1 MKFKQLEVIGF
12 KSFADKTSFY
22 FEDGL
27 TGIVGPNGCGKS
39 NIVEALRWCMGETSA
54 KSLRG
59 SGMEDV
65 IFSGTNSRPSKNLS
79 EVALKL
85 ENDNRLP
92 QFKDMP
98 EIEVRRKIEKDK
110 GSKYFLNGRE
120 VRAKDVQILFADL
133 STGPHSPSMVS
144 QGRVGSLV
152 TAKPTDRRAILEE
165 AAGIGGLHV
174 RRHEAELRLTAAENN
189 LKKADDIMKQIENQ
203 LKNLLKQAEE
213 ATKYKDMSNNIQS
226 LEAKLLYFQS
236 REIESLIF
244 GAQEELSEV
253 EDEISA
259 VNIDK
264 NFNENAL
271 KEEGKEIK
279 PLRDENAELN
289 TKLQRLNLEFEQ
301 ISEEENRA
309 KNEIEKIKRE
319 IKQINIDIDREKQ
332 IINDATSNER
342 RLSAEKNDILEIN
355 QNSSEIEEKA
365 NNSYQ
370 ESLKELN
377 QEQDLLNKLSDKI
390 FSQIGGFDFN
400 LIKNKTDQLSSSI
413 KEVALKLKKLSGEN
427 DKLDSGAIKNRIDEI
442 QNEFIKMEDLADKIN
457 FDLEAAAP
465 QANLNSD
472 TTNTLKNEFIEKIK
486 TISELQEKY
495 ASRLSKYESI
505 KQEATKRKGRLSII
519 ESEIKNWIDLKENS
533 EKKFLELNERFKE
546 NENTLSL
553 EEAKPGSIAEKKG
566 TYVQNIKNIEE
577 DILQINEK
585 LTSKEDSVQSIN
597 QKLYDINTTVLGIT
611 ERKVRAQTIIEGLK
625 EKKKEIELKSLTDFK
640 HPIAELPTF
649 VEIDVD
655 EQVKTSEIESQI
667 QKLKDR
673 RERMGAV
680 NLRADN
686 ETQELQDQIDRMMSD
701 RKDLVQGIQKLKSSI
716 NDLNEKGR
724 ERLLD
729 AFEKVSRKFNDVY
742 TKLFAGGNARLELIE
757 SDDPLEAGLELLVS
771 PPGKKLQSIT
781 LLSGGEQALT
791 AMALIFAV
799 FLINPSP
806 ICILDEVDAPLD
818 DANVTRFCSLLDELS
833 SVTDTKFVIITHHA
847 LTMSRMN
854 RLYGVTMA
862 ERGVSQLVAVDLEKA
877 EEMVA

>member
-1 MKFKQLEVIGF
+1 MKFKKLEVVGF
-12 KSFADKTSFY
+12 KSFADKTSFH

-65 IFSGTNSRPSKNLS
+65 IFSGTTSRPSKNLC

-110 GSKYFLNGRE
+110 GSKYYLNGRE
-120 VRAKDVQILFADL
+120 VRAKDIQILFADL

-165 AAGIGGLHV
+165 AAGISGLHV
-174 RRHEAELRLTAAENN
+174 RRHEAELRLDAAENN

-203 LKNLLKQAEE
+203 LKSLLKQAEE
-213 ATKYKDMSNNIQS
+213 ASKYKNISNEIQH
-226 LEAKLLYFQS
+226 LEAKLVYFQS
-236 REIESLIF
+236 KEIEKSILV
-244 GAQEELSEV
+244 AQEELGEV

-271 KEEGKEIK
+271 KEESQKIT
-279 PLRDENAELN
+279 PLRNENAQLN
-289 TKLQRLNLEFEQ
+289 AKLQRLNLEFEQ
-301 ISEEENRA
+301 ISEEEGRA
-309 KNEIEKIKRE
+309 KNEVEKIKKE

-332 IINDATSNER
+332 IINDSSSNEK
-342 RLSAEKNDILEIN
+342 RLLNERSDIEETEKTSSEVEEQAEKDY
-355 QNSSEIEEKA
+355 K
-365 NNSYQ
+365 
-370 ESLKELN
+370 ESLSELN
-377 QEQDLLNKLSDKI
+377 KEQEVLNKLSEKI
-390 FSQIGGFDFN
+390 FSQIGGFEFGV
-400 LIKNKTDQLSSSI
+400 IKRKTSQLSSLIDNISLRL
-413 KEVALKLKKLSGEN
+413 KTQSESTDNYDAPALKGKIIEFY
-427 DKLDSGAIKNRIDEI
+427 
-442 QNEFIKMEDLADKIN
+442 NEFKNIEDLIKQIN
-457 FDLEAAAP
+457 FDLEAAEP

-472 TTNTLKNEFIEKIK
+472 LTNKIK
-486 TISELQEKY
+486 QEFLEKLKIVSELQGKY
-495 ASRLSKYESI
+495 ASRLSKYENL
-505 KQEATKRKGRLSII
+505 KQDSLKRKERLKNID
-519 ESEIKNWIDLKENS
+519 SEIKNWIDLKNS
-533 EKKFLELNERFKE
+533 SEQKFKELNARLKG
-546 NENTLSL
+546 S
-553 EEAKPGSIAEKKG
+553 EEVLTEEEIKPGTIAEKKG
-566 TYVQNIKNIEE
+566 TYVQNIENVKE
-577 DILQINEK
+577 DIVQINEQ
-585 LTSKEDSVQSIN
+585 LTSKEESVKLIN
-597 QKLYDINTTVLGIT
+597 QKLYDINGVVLGIT

-625 EKKKEIELKSLTDFK
+625 DKKKEIELKSLSEFK
-640 HPIAELPTF
+640 HTLEELPNF
-649 VEIDVD
+649 AGID
-655 EQVKTSEIESQI
+655 IEEDIQANKIDNQI
-667 QKLKDR
+667 QKLKDQ
-673 RERMGAV
+673 REKMGAV

-686 ETQELQDQIDRMMSD
+686 ETQELQDQIDRMMND
-701 RKDLVQGIQKLKSSI
+701 RKDLVQGIQKLKGSI
-716 NDLNEKGR
+716 NDLNQKGR

-757 SDDPLEAGLELLVS
+757 SDDPLEAGLELLAS

-818 DANVTRFCSLLDELS
+818 DANVTRFCALLDELS
-833 SVTDTKFVIITHHA
+833 NVTDTKFVVITHHA

-877 EEMVA
+877 EGMVA

>member
-1 MKFKQLEVIGF
+1 MKFKKLEVVGF
-12 KSFADKTSFY
+12 KSFADKTSFH

-65 IFSGTNSRPSKNLS
+65 IFSGTTSRPSKNLC

-110 GSKYFLNGRE
+110 GSKYYLNGRE
-120 VRAKDVQILFADL
+120 VRAKDIQILFADL

-165 AAGIGGLHV
+165 AAGISGLHV
-174 RRHEAELRLTAAENN
+174 RRHEAELRLDAAENN

-203 LKNLLKQAEE
+203 LKSLLKQAEE
-213 ATKYKDMSNNIQS
+213 ASKYKNISNEIQH
-226 LEAKLLYFQS
+226 LEAKLVYFQS
-236 REIESLIF
+236 KEIEKSILV
-244 GAQEELSEV
+244 AQEELGEV

-271 KEEGKEIK
+271 KEESQKIT
-279 PLRDENAELN
+279 PLRNENAQLN
-289 TKLQRLNLEFEQ
+289 AKLQRLNLEFEQ
-301 ISEEENRA
+301 ISEEEGRA
-309 KNEIEKIKRE
+309 KNEVEKIKKE

-332 IINDATSNER
+332 IINDSSSNEK
-342 RLSAEKNDILEIN
+342 RLLNERSDIEETEKT
-355 QNSSEIEEKA
+355 SSEVEEKA
-365 NNSYQ
+365 EKDYK
-370 ESLKELN
+370 ESLGELN
-377 QEQDLLNKLSDKI
+377 KEQEVLNKLSEKI
-390 FSQIGGFDFN
+390 FSQIGGFEFGV
-400 LIKNKTDQLSSSI
+400 IKRKTSQLSSLIDNISLRF
-413 KEVALKLKKLSGEN
+413 KTQSESTDNYDAPALKGKIIEFY
-427 DKLDSGAIKNRIDEI
+427 
-442 QNEFIKMEDLADKIN
+442 NEFKNIEDLIKQIN
-457 FDLEAAAP
+457 FDLEAAEP

-472 TTNTLKNEFIEKIK
+472 LTDKIK
-486 TISELQEKY
+486 QEFLEKLKIVSELQGKY
-495 ASRLSKYESI
+495 ASRLSKYENL
-505 KQEATKRKGRLSII
+505 KQDSLKRKERLKNID
-519 ESEIKNWIDLKENS
+519 SEIKNWIDLKNS
-533 EKKFLELNERFKE
+533 SEQKFKELNARLKG
-546 NENTLSL
+546 S
-553 EEAKPGSIAEKKG
+553 EEVLTEEEIKPGTIAEKKG
-566 TYVQNIKNIEE
+566 TYVQNIENVKE
-577 DILQINEK
+577 DIVQINEQ
-585 LTSKEDSVQSIN
+585 LTSKEESVKLIN
-597 QKLYDINTTVLGIT
+597 QKLYDINGVVLGIT

-625 EKKKEIELKSLTDFK
+625 DKKKEIELKSLSEFK
-640 HPIAELPTF
+640 HTLEELPNF
-649 VEIDVD
+649 AGID
-655 EQVKTSEIESQI
+655 IEEDIQANKIDNQI
-667 QKLKDR
+667 QKLKDQ
-673 RERMGAV
+673 REKMGAV

-686 ETQELQDQIDRMMSD
+686 ETQELQDQIDRMMND
-701 RKDLVQGIQKLKSSI
+701 RKDLVQGIQKLKGSI
-716 NDLNEKGR
+716 NDLNQKGR

-757 SDDPLEAGLELLVS
+757 SDDPLEAGLELLAS

-818 DANVTRFCSLLDELS
+818 DANVTRFCALLDELS
-833 SVTDTKFVIITHHA
+833 NVTDTKFVVITHHA

-877 EEMVA
+877 EGMVA

>member
-1 MKFKQLEVIGF
+1 MKFKQLEVVGF

-65 IFSGTNSRPSKNLS
+65 IFSGTTSRPSKNLS

-226 LEAKLLYFQS
+226 LEAKLVYFQS
-236 REIESLIF
+236 QEIEGSIL

-309 KNEIEKIKRE
+309 KNEIEKIKKE

-332 IINDATSNER
+332 IVNDATSNEK

-413 KEVALKLKKLSGEN
+413 KEVALRLKKLSGEN
-427 DKLDSGAIKNRIDEI
+427 DELDSGAIKNRIDEI

-472 TTNTLKNEFIEKIK
+472 TTNALKNEFIEKIK

-546 NENTLSL
+546 NENALSL

-649 VEIDVD
+649 AEIDVD
-655 EQVKTSEIESQI
+655 EQVKTSEIENQI

-686 ETQELQDQIDRMMSD
+686 ETQELQDQIDRMMND

-833 SVTDTKFVIITHHA
+833 SVTDTKFVVITHHA

>member
-1 MKFKQLEVIGF
+1 MKFKKLEVVGF
-12 KSFADKTSFY
+12 KSFADKTSFH

-65 IFSGTNSRPSKNLS
+65 IFSGTTSRPSKNLC

-110 GSKYFLNGRE
+110 GSKYYLNGRE
-120 VRAKDVQILFADL
+120 VRAKDIQILFADL

-165 AAGIGGLHV
+165 AAGISGLHV
-174 RRHEAELRLTAAENN
+174 RRHEAELRLDAAENN

-203 LKNLLKQAEE
+203 LKSLLKQAEE
-213 ATKYKDMSNNIQS
+213 ASKYKNISNEIQH
-226 LEAKLLYFQS
+226 LEAKLVYFQS
-236 REIESLIF
+236 KEIAKSILV
-244 GAQEELSEV
+244 AQEELGEV

-271 KEEGKEIK
+271 KEESQKIT
-279 PLRDENAELN
+279 PLRNENAQLN
-289 TKLQRLNLEFEQ
+289 AKLQRLNLEFEQ
-301 ISEEENRA
+301 ISEEEGRA
-309 KNEIEKIKRE
+309 KNEVEKIKKE

-332 IINDATSNER
+332 IINDSSSNEK
-342 RLSAEKNDILEIN
+342 RLLNERSDIEETEKTSSEVEEQAEKDY
-355 QNSSEIEEKA
+355 K
-365 NNSYQ
+365 
-370 ESLKELN
+370 ESLGELN
-377 QEQDLLNKLSDKI
+377 KEQKVLNKLSEKI
-390 FSQIGGFDFN
+390 FSQIGGFEFGV
-400 LIKNKTDQLSSSI
+400 IKRKTSQLSSLIDNISLRL
-413 KEVALKLKKLSGEN
+413 KTQSESTDNYDAPALKGKIIEFY
-427 DKLDSGAIKNRIDEI
+427 
-442 QNEFIKMEDLADKIN
+442 NEFKNIEDLIKQIN
-457 FDLEAAAP
+457 FDLEAAEP

-472 TTNTLKNEFIEKIK
+472 LTNKIK
-486 TISELQEKY
+486 QEFLEKLKIVSELQGKY
-495 ASRLSKYESI
+495 ASRLSKYENL
-505 KQEATKRKGRLSII
+505 KQDSLKRKERLKNID
-519 ESEIKNWIDLKENS
+519 SEIKNWIDLKNS
-533 EKKFLELNERFKE
+533 SEQKFKELNTRLKG
-546 NENTLSL
+546 S
-553 EEAKPGSIAEKKG
+553 EEVLTEEEIKPGTIAEKKG
-566 TYVQNIKNIEE
+566 TYVQNIENVKE
-577 DILQINEK
+577 DIVQINEQ
-585 LTSKEDSVQSIN
+585 LTSKEESVKLIN
-597 QKLYDINTTVLGIT
+597 QKLYDINGVVLGIT

-625 EKKKEIELKSLTDFK
+625 DKKKEIELKSLSEFK
-640 HPIAELPTF
+640 HTLEELPNYAG
-649 VEIDVD
+649 ID
-655 EQVKTSEIESQI
+655 IEEDIQANKIDNQI
-667 QKLKDR
+667 QKLKDQ
-673 RERMGAV
+673 REKMGAV

-686 ETQELQDQIDRMMSD
+686 ETQELQDQIDRMMND
-701 RKDLVQGIQKLKSSI
+701 RKDLVQGIQKLKGSI
-716 NDLNEKGR
+716 NDLNQKGR

-757 SDDPLEAGLELLVS
+757 SDDPLEAGLELLAS

-818 DANVTRFCSLLDELS
+818 DANVTRFCALLDELS
-833 SVTDTKFVIITHHA
+833 NVTDTKFVVITHHA

-877 EEMVA
+877 EGMVA

>member
-1 MKFKQLEVIGF
+1 MKFKKLEVVGF
-12 KSFADKTSFY
+12 KSFADKTSFH

-65 IFSGTNSRPSKNLS
+65 IFSGTTSRPSKNLC

-110 GSKYFLNGRE
+110 GSKYYLNGRE
-120 VRAKDVQILFADL
+120 VRAKDIQILFADL

-165 AAGIGGLHV
+165 AAGISGLHV
-174 RRHEAELRLTAAENN
+174 RRHEAELRLDAAENN

-203 LKNLLKQAEE
+203 LKSLLKQAEE
-213 ATKYKDMSNNIQS
+213 ASKYKNISNEIQH
-226 LEAKLLYFQS
+226 LEAKLVYFQS
-236 REIESLIF
+236 KEVEKSILV
-244 GAQEELSEV
+244 AQEELGEV

-271 KEEGKEIK
+271 KEESQKIT
-279 PLRDENAELN
+279 PLRNENAQLN
-289 TKLQRLNLEFEQ
+289 AKLQRLNLEFEQ
-301 ISEEENRA
+301 ISEEEGRA
-309 KNEIEKIKRE
+309 KNEVEKIKKE

-332 IINDATSNER
+332 IINDSSSNEK
-342 RLSAEKNDILEIN
+342 RLLNERSDIEETEKT
-355 QNSSEIEEKA
+355 SSEVEEKA
-365 NNSYQ
+365 EKDYK
-370 ESLKELN
+370 ESLGELN
-377 QEQDLLNKLSDKI
+377 KEQKVLNKLSEKI
-390 FSQIGGFDFN
+390 FSQIGGFEFGV
-400 LIKNKTDQLSSSI
+400 IKRKTSQLSSLIDNISLRL
-413 KEVALKLKKLSGEN
+413 KTQSESTDNYDAPALKGKIIEFY
-427 DKLDSGAIKNRIDEI
+427 
-442 QNEFIKMEDLADKIN
+442 NEFKNIEDLIKQIN
-457 FDLEAAAP
+457 FDLEAAEP

-472 TTNTLKNEFIEKIK
+472 LTNKIK
-486 TISELQEKY
+486 QEFLEKLKIVSELQGKY
-495 ASRLSKYESI
+495 ASRLSKYENL
-505 KQEATKRKGRLSII
+505 KQDSLKRKERLKNID
-519 ESEIKNWIDLKENS
+519 SEIKNWIDLKNS
-533 EKKFLELNERFKE
+533 SEQKFKELNARLKG
-546 NENTLSL
+546 S
-553 EEAKPGSIAEKKG
+553 EEVLTEEEIKPGTIAEKKG
-566 TYVQNIKNIEE
+566 TYVQNIENVKE
-577 DILQINEK
+577 DIVQINEQ
-585 LTSKEDSVQSIN
+585 LTSKEESVKLIN
-597 QKLYDINTTVLGIT
+597 QKLYDINGVVLGIT

-625 EKKKEIELKSLTDFK
+625 DKKKEIELKSLSEFK
-640 HPIAELPTF
+640 HTLEELPNF
-649 VEIDVD
+649 AGID
-655 EQVKTSEIESQI
+655 IEEDIQANKIDNQI
-667 QKLKDR
+667 QKLKDQ
-673 RERMGAV
+673 REKMGAV

-686 ETQELQDQIDRMMSD
+686 ETQELQDQIDRMMND
-701 RKDLVQGIQKLKSSI
+701 RKDLVQGIQKLKGSI
-716 NDLNEKGR
+716 NDLNQKGR

-757 SDDPLEAGLELLVS
+757 SDDPLEAGLELLAS

-818 DANVTRFCSLLDELS
+818 DANVTRFCALLDELS
-833 SVTDTKFVIITHHA
+833 NVTDTKFVVITHHA

-877 EEMVA
+877 EGMVA

>member
-1 MKFKQLEVIGF
+1 MKFKQLEVVGF

-65 IFSGTNSRPSKNLS
+65 IFSGTTSRPSKNLS

-98 EIEVRRKIEKDK
+98 EIDVRRKIEKDK
-110 GSKYFLNGRE
+110 CSKYFLNGRE

-226 LEAKLLYFQS
+226 LEAKLVYFQS
-236 REIESLIF
+236 QEIEGSIL

-309 KNEIEKIKRE
+309 KNEIEKIKKE

-332 IINDATSNER
+332 IVNDATSNEK

-413 KEVALKLKKLSGEN
+413 KEVALRLKKLSGEN
-427 DKLDSGAIKNRIDEI
+427 DELDSGAIKNRIDEI

-472 TTNTLKNEFIEKIK
+472 TTNALKNEFIEKIK

-546 NENTLSL
+546 NENALSL

-649 VEIDVD
+649 AEIDVD
-655 EQVKTSEIESQI
+655 EQVKTSEIENQI

-686 ETQELQDQIDRMMSD
+686 ETQELQDQIDRMMND

-833 SVTDTKFVIITHHA
+833 SVTDTKFVVITHHA

>member
-1 MKFKQLEVIGF
+1 MKFKKLEVVGF
-12 KSFADKTSFY
+12 KSFADKTSFH

-65 IFSGTNSRPSKNLS
+65 IFSGTTSRPSKNLC

-110 GSKYFLNGRE
+110 GSKYYLNGRE
-120 VRAKDVQILFADL
+120 VRAKDIQILFADL

-165 AAGIGGLHV
+165 AAGISGLHV
-174 RRHEAELRLTAAENN
+174 RRHEAELRLDAAENN

-203 LKNLLKQAEE
+203 LKSLLKQAEE
-213 ATKYKDMSNNIQS
+213 ASKYKNISNEIQH
-226 LEAKLLYFQS
+226 LEAKLVYFQS
-236 REIESLIF
+236 KEIAKSILV
-244 GAQEELSEV
+244 AQEELGEV

-271 KEEGKEIK
+271 KEESQKIT
-279 PLRDENAELN
+279 PLRNENAQLN
-289 TKLQRLNLEFEQ
+289 AKLQRLNLEFEQ
-301 ISEEENRA
+301 ISEEEGRA
-309 KNEIEKIKRE
+309 KNEVEKIKKE

-332 IINDATSNER
+332 IINDSSSNEK
-342 RLSAEKNDILEIN
+342 RLLNERSDIEETEKTSSEVEEQAEKDY
-355 QNSSEIEEKA
+355 K
-365 NNSYQ
+365 
-370 ESLKELN
+370 ESLGELN
-377 QEQDLLNKLSDKI
+377 KEQKVLNKLSEKI
-390 FSQIGGFDFN
+390 FSQIGGFEFGV
-400 LIKNKTDQLSSSI
+400 IKRKTSQLSSLIDNISLRF
-413 KEVALKLKKLSGEN
+413 KTQSESTDNYDAPALKGKIIEFY
-427 DKLDSGAIKNRIDEI
+427 
-442 QNEFIKMEDLADKIN
+442 NEFKNIEDLIKQIN
-457 FDLEAAAP
+457 FDLEAAEP

-472 TTNTLKNEFIEKIK
+472 LTNKIK
-486 TISELQEKY
+486 QEFLEKLKIVSELQGKY
-495 ASRLSKYESI
+495 ASRLSKYENL
-505 KQEATKRKGRLSII
+505 KQDSLKRKERLKNID
-519 ESEIKNWIDLKENS
+519 SEIKNWIDLKNS
-533 EKKFLELNERFKE
+533 SEQKFKELNARLKG
-546 NENTLSL
+546 S
-553 EEAKPGSIAEKKG
+553 EEVLTEEEIKPGTIAEKKG
-566 TYVQNIKNIEE
+566 TYVQNIENVKE
-577 DILQINEK
+577 DIVQINEQ
-585 LTSKEDSVQSIN
+585 LTSKEESVKLIN
-597 QKLYDINTTVLGIT
+597 QKLYDINGVVLGIT

-625 EKKKEIELKSLTDFK
+625 DKKKEIELKSLSEFK
-640 HPIAELPTF
+640 HTLEELPNF
-649 VEIDVD
+649 AGID
-655 EQVKTSEIESQI
+655 IEEDIQANKIDNQI
-667 QKLKDR
+667 QKLKDQ
-673 RERMGAV
+673 REKMGAV

-686 ETQELQDQIDRMMSD
+686 ETQELQDQIDRMMND
-701 RKDLVQGIQKLKSSI
+701 RKDLVQGIQKLKGSI
-716 NDLNEKGR
+716 NDLNQKGR

-757 SDDPLEAGLELLVS
+757 SDDPLEAGLELLAS

-818 DANVTRFCSLLDELS
+818 DANVTRFCALLDELS
-833 SVTDTKFVIITHHA
+833 NVTDTKFVVITHHA

-877 EEMVA
+877 EGMVA

>member
-12 KSFADKTSFY
+12 KSFADKTTFY

-39 NIVEALRWCMGETSA
+39 NIVESLRWCMGETSA

-65 IFSGTNSRPSKNLS
+65 IFSGTTSRPSKNLC

-110 GSKYFLNGRE
+110 GSKYYLNGRE
-120 VRAKDVQILFADL
+120 VRAKDIQILFADL

-203 LKNLLKQAEE
+203 LKSLLKQAEE
-213 ATKYKDMSNNIQS
+213 ASKYKNISNEIQH
-226 LEAKLLYFQS
+226 LEAKLVFFQFK
-236 REIESLIF
+236 EIEKSILD
-244 GAQEELSEV
+244 AQTELGEV

-271 KEEGKEIK
+271 KEESQKIA
-279 PLRDENAELN
+279 PLRDNNAQLN
-289 TKLQRLNLEFEQ
+289 AKLQRLNLEFEQ
-301 ISEEENRA
+301 INEEEGRA
-309 KNEIEKIKRE
+309 KNEIEKIKKE
-319 IKQINIDIDREKQ
+319 IKQISIDIDREKQ
-332 IINDATSNER
+332 IINDSSSNEKRLSNER
-342 RLSAEKNDILEIN
+342 SDVVELE

-365 NNSYQ
+365 EKAY
-370 ESLKELN
+370 KETLGELGKEQSILN
-377 QEQDLLNKLSDKI
+377 DLSEKI
-390 FSQIGGFDFN
+390 FSQIGGFEFGIIKNKIDQLSVQIQNINLKLKNEVETIDNLDTSTFKVKITEYYNDLTIVEN
-400 LIKNKTDQLSSSI
+400 LIK
-413 KEVALKLKKLSGEN
+413 
-427 DKLDSGAIKNRIDEI
+427 
-442 QNEFIKMEDLADKIN
+442 KIN
-457 FDLEAAAP
+457 FDLEAAEP
-465 QANLNSD
+465 QANLNSNL
-472 TTNTLKNEFIEKIK
+472 TNKLKEDFLNKLKI
-486 TISELQEKY
+486 ISELQEKY
-495 ASRLSKYESI
+495 ASRLSKHETL
-505 KQEATKRKGRLSII
+505 KQENLKRKERLKNID
-519 ESEIKNWIDLKENS
+519 SEIKNWIDLKNSS
-533 EKKFLELNERFKE
+533 EKKFEELSGRIKDREAILAKE
-546 NENTLSL
+546 EI
-553 EEAKPGSIAEKKG
+553 KPGTIAEKKG
-566 TYVQNIKNIEE
+566 TYVQNIKNVEE
-577 DILQINEK
+577 DILQINEQ
-585 LTSKEDSVQSIN
+585 LDSKEDSVKSIN
-597 QKLYDINTTVLGIT
+597 QKLYDINGIILQIT

-625 EKKKEIELKSLTDFK
+625 EKKKEIELKSLSDFK
-640 HPIAELPTF
+640 NSIEDLPAF
-649 VEIDVD
+649 AGID
-655 EQVKTSEIESQI
+655 IEENIEANKIENQI
-667 QKLKDR
+667 QKLKDQ

-686 ETQELQDQIDRMMSD
+686 ETQELQNQIDKMMND
-701 RKDLVQGIQKLKSSI
+701 RKDLVQGIQKLKGSI
-716 NDLNEKGR
+716 NDLNQKGR

-833 SVTDTKFVIITHHA
+833 SITDTKFVVITHHA

>member
-39 NIVEALRWCMGETSA
+39 NIVESLRWCMGETSA

-65 IFSGTNSRPSKNLS
+65 IFSGTTSRPSKNLC

-92 QFKDMP
+92 QFKDMS

-120 VRAKDVQILFADL
+120 VRAKDIQILFADL

-203 LKNLLKQAEE
+203 LKSLLKQAEE
-213 ATKYKDMSNNIQS
+213 ASKYKNISNEIQN
-226 LEAKLLYFQS
+226 LEAKLVYFQS
-236 REIESLIF
+236 KEIDNSIQN
-244 GAQEELSEV
+244 AQEELGNV

-271 KEEGKEIK
+271 KEESQNIR
-279 PLRDENAELN
+279 PLRDENAQLN
-289 TKLQRLNLEFEQ
+289 AKLQRLNLEFEQ
-301 ISEEENRA
+301 ISEEEGRA
-309 KNEIEKIKRE
+309 KNEIEKIKKE
-319 IKQINIDIDREKQ
+319 IKQVNTDIDREKQ
-332 IINDATSNER
+332 IINDSSSNEK
-342 RLSAEKNDILEIN
+342 RLAAERSDTIETE
-355 QNSSEIEEKA
+355 QNSAEIEEKA
-365 NNSYQ
+365 YNAYQ
-370 ESLKELN
+370 QSLKELN
-377 QEQDLLNKLSDKI
+377 NEQNLLNKLSDKI
-390 FSQIGGFDFN
+390 FSQIGGFDFG
-400 LIKNKTDQLSSSI
+400 LIKNKTEQLSNSI
-413 KEVALKLKKLSGEN
+413 KETGLMLQKLSEASNLEISEIKSQIITISNEYVKIEN
-427 DKLDSGAIKNRIDEI
+427 LITKV
-442 QNEFIKMEDLADKIN
+442 N
-457 FDLEAAAP
+457 FDLDAAAP

-472 TTNTLKNEFIEKIK
+472 TTNQLKKDFLDQLKI
-486 TISELQEKY
+486 ISDLQEKY
-495 ASRLSKYESI
+495 ASRLSKYETLRQDSL
-505 KQEATKRKGRLSII
+505 KRKERLNNI
-519 ESEIKNWIDLKENS
+519 ENEIKNWIDLKQSS
-533 EKKFLELNERFKE
+533 EQKFKELNERLKE
-546 NENTLSL
+546 NEIILS
-553 EEAKPGSIAEKKG
+553 EEETKPGAIAEKKG

-577 DILQINEK
+577 DIQQILEK
-585 LTSKEDSVQSIN
+585 LNSKEESIKSIN
-597 QKLYDINTTVLGIT
+597 QKLYDINGTVLEIT

-625 EKKKEIELKSLTDFK
+625 EKKKEIELKSLSEFK
-640 HPIAELPTF
+640 HTIEELPNF
-649 VEIDVD
+649 AEINTEEVI
-655 EQVKTSEIESQI
+655 ETSKIESHI
-667 QKLKDR
+667 QKLKDQ
-673 RERMGAV
+673 REKMGAV

-686 ETQELQDQIDRMMSD
+686 ETQELQNQIDKMMND
-701 RKDLVQGIQKLKSSI
+701 RKDLVQGIQKLKGSI
-716 NDLNEKGR
+716 NDLNQKGR

-742 TKLFAGGNARLELIE
+742 TKLFAGGSAKLELIE

-833 SVTDTKFVIITHHA
+833 NITDTKFIIITHHA